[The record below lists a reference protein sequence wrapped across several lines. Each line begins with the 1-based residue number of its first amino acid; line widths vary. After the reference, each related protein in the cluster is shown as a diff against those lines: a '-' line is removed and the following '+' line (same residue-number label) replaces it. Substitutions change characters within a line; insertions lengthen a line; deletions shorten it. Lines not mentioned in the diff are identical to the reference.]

1 MHRLLESLLTVL
13 EDFLLDHFLLED
25 LIVELERLLV
35 DEIII
40 QTFAV
45 SWLNDVTLRVH
56 TVLVTLLSR
65 YLVLAF
71 KLFFLFN
78 GVVVM

>member
-13 EDFLLDHFLLED
+13 EDLLLDHFLLED

-40 QTFAV
+40 QTFTV
-45 SWLNDVTLRVH
+45 SWLHDVSL
-56 TVLVTLLSR
+56 
-65 YLVLAF
+65 
-71 KLFFLFN
+71 
-78 GVVVM
+78 

>member
-45 SWLNDVTLRVH
+45 SWLNDVTL
-56 TVLVTLLSR
+56 
-65 YLVLAF
+65 
-71 KLFFLFN
+71 
-78 GVVVM
+78 